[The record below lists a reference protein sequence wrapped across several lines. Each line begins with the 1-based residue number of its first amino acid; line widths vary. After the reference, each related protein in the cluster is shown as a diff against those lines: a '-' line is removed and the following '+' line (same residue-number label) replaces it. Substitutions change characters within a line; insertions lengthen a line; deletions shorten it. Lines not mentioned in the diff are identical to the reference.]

1 MGNEKGDF
9 LMRNTVLATAAAF
22 ALALSLT
29 PSMAAPPR
37 GGDNNTAQQ
46 EAQHNSG
53 TSNQCATVLANRGAY
68 GHGELSACQRRGG

>member
-1 MGNEKGDF
+1 
-9 LMRNTVLATAAAF
+9 MRNTVLATAAAF

-37 GGDNNTAQQ
+37 GDNNTGQQ

-53 TSNQCATVLANRGAY
+53 TSNQCATVLANRSAY
-68 GHGELSACQRRGG
+68 GRGTVIACERRSGE